1 MLSIIAVGLGGC
13 LGSILRYL
21 MVNEVGRHC
30 SGSSFPFGTLAVNMI
45 GCFAIAF
52 IGECGAGRA
61 FLTAEMRLFI
71 FVGILGG
78 FTTFSAFGYETFYF
92 LKTSQWAL
100 AFLNVGAQVLL
111 GMAAVLLGYLAGRM
125 FV

>member
-1 MLSIIAVGLGGC
+1 MLPIIAVGVGGC
-13 LGSILRYL
+13 LGSIMRYL
-21 MVNEVGRHC
+21 MVNEVSRHF
-30 SGSSFPFGTLAVNMI
+30 SGSFPYGTLAVNMI

-61 FLTAEMRLFI
+61 FLTADMRLFI

-100 AFLNVGAQVLL
+100 AFLNVMAQVVL
-111 GMAAVLLGYLAGRM
+111 GMVAVVLGYLAGRM